1 MAARASRIRRRVCR
15 QSLTRSRL
23 ERPADPRIYHTKSPR
38 HFGECDSLRTLPLD
52 ASRTKSENEYMTFHG
67 QEGKSLLAKNSFFN
81 LLGQVLP
88 MLVGI
93 VTIPYIIRGLGVNG
107 YGILSIAFM
116 VLGYFSIFD
125 LGLSRATVKFVA
137 QNLSPD
143 KIHKVPEL
151 VWTSLGL
158 LVGLG
163 CAGGILAAAFVPLAV
178 THFLKMPASFVGE
191 ARASLFVLCA
201 SMPVMLGNDALRGVL
216 EATQRFDLV
225 NYVKVPG
232 SICFYL
238 FAALAIP
245 LGVKV
250 SGIVLILVLVRLT
263 TAALYLA
270 LCFRALPNLRG
281 NFRFSREAIRPLA
294 SFGGW
299 IMVSNITGPIGGN
312 IERFLIASGLS
323 VGMLTYYSVPFDL
336 VGKIAIFPASIAP
349 ALFPYFSYH
358 GEGKGNEVKDVTSRS
373 IKYLLLVMAPVTA
386 VFIFFAKDIL
396 QLWVGP
402 QFAAQSTVVMQLVAI
417 LFFFNC
423 FAYIPFTS
431 VQALGRPELKAILD
445 LVALPIYAV
454 GCWWLMHRMGVN
466 GAALAKLLVTVLDCT
481 VLYIFAW
488 RMKAFHVRDLMSGPL
503 SRALVASAGLF
514 AAVYFIHSLRVNLL
528 LSSLLLI
535 VCFCVYGVAFW
546 SAAVDLE
553 DRGTLMGFWRKA
565 IFLIKREQPTPT
577 PLIEVGSE

>member
-1 MAARASRIRRRVCR
+1 
-15 QSLTRSRL
+15 
-23 ERPADPRIYHTKSPR
+23 
-38 HFGECDSLRTLPLD
+38 
-52 ASRTKSENEYMTFHG
+52 MTFHG

-81 LLGQVLP
+81 LLGQILP
-88 MLVGI
+88 MLVGV
-93 VTIPYIIRGLGVNG
+93 VTIPYIIKGLGVNG
-107 YGILSIAFM
+107 YGILSIAYM

-137 QNLSPD
+137 QNLSSD
-143 KIHKVPEL
+143 RIHKVPEL

-158 LVGLG
+158 LVSLG
-163 CAGGILAAAFVPLAV
+163 CVGGALAAAFVPLAV

-191 ARASLFVLCA
+191 ARASLFILCA

-245 LGVKV
+245 FGVRV

-263 TAALYLA
+263 TAFLYLL
-270 LCFRALPNLRG
+270 LCFRALPNLRS

-312 IERFLIASGLS
+312 VERFLIASGLS

-336 VGKIAIFPASIAP
+336 VGKISIFPASIAP

-358 GEGKGNEVKDVTSRS
+358 GEGSGHEVKDVTSRS
-373 IKYLLLVMAPVTA
+373 IKYLLLVMTPLTA
-386 VFIFFAKDIL
+386 VFIFFAKEIL

-402 QFAAQSTVVMQLVAI
+402 QFATQSSVVMQLVAM

-445 LVALPIYAV
+445 LVAIPIYAG
-454 GCWWLMHRMGVN
+454 GCWWLMHRMGLN
-466 GAALAKLLVTVLDCT
+466 GAALAKLLVTVLDCS
-481 VLYIFAW
+481 VLYFFAW
-488 RMKAFHVRDLMSGPL
+488 RMKAFHVRDLVSGPL
-503 SRALVASAGLF
+503 FRALVASGGLF
-514 AAVYFIHSLRVNLL
+514 AAVYFIHAIGMNLVLSGL
-528 LSSLLLI
+528 LVTASF
-535 VCFCVYGVAFW
+535 VAYAVAFW
-546 SAAVDLE
+546 VAAVDQE
-553 DRGTLMGFWRKA
+553 DRSTLLGFWRKA
-565 IFLIKREQPTPT
+565 LLLVGGGQPRPN
-577 PLIEVGSE
+577 PLVEAE